1 MTRGMEIDDDKSVI
15 VTVGDRSC
23 SRWIYKT
30 FLISSNSVDLL
41 GLLNWRSNTERLE
54 EILQKLM
61 EVDGGEIIKVRL

>member
-1 MTRGMEIDDDKSVI
+1 MKQQS
-15 VTVGDRSC
+15 SC
-23 SRWIYKT
+23 GRWICKT
-30 FLISSNSVDLL
+30 FLISSDSVDLL